1 MSNVDH
7 SAALPLMLKKLRLAT
22 IRAHWQ
28 ELANKAIHEHW
39 PPEYYLSELC
49 QMELAVR
56 GERRLQRH
64 LKEARLPTGKNL
76 ASFDF
81 TAVQGVNKA
90 QVYDLINQTDWLNKG
105 SNLLVFGAS
114 GLGKTHLAS
123 CIGYGLLEQGY
134 RVKFISARELTQQLQ
149 RAKKHL
155 KLQEELIKLDKY
167 SPLILDDVGY
177 LRKSEQETSVLFEL
191 IAHRY
196 ERQSMVITS
205 NKSFE
210 QWDDLFDD
218 TTMTIAA
225 IDRLVH
231 HATIIHC
238 KGESYRR
245 KTAMKNM
252 ELQKEKTGQV
262 N

>member
-1 MSNVDH
+1 GAYRMGSCLRCANANKCFYQQWPISLKLMWHNIHYKLMGSSWRECGMSNVDH

-149 RAKKHL
+149 RAKKH
-155 KLQEELIKLDKY
+155 
-167 SPLILDDVGY
+167 
-177 LRKSEQETSVLFEL
+177 
-191 IAHRY
+191 
-196 ERQSMVITS
+196 
-205 NKSFE
+205 
-210 QWDDLFDD
+210 
-218 TTMTIAA
+218 
-225 IDRLVH
+225 
-231 HATIIHC
+231 
-238 KGESYRR
+238 
-245 KTAMKNM
+245 
-252 ELQKEKTGQV
+252 
-262 N
+262 